1 MTTCSRSGCT
11 KQLRKDN
18 AKGVCSSN
26 CGSPD
31 APPAARAKGVG
42 AAAPRRSMADS
53 IDAPAS
59 LSNEE
64 TIKIFRDV
72 TQAVGRDPDEMI
84 AEFAQ
89 AWLNGLREK
98 LQ

>member
-11 KQLRKDN
+11 KKLRKDN

-26 CGSPD
+26 CDSPE
-31 APPAARAKGVG
+31 APAAQRAKGIG
-42 AAAPRRSMADS
+42 AAAPKHEAAKE
-53 IDAPAS
+53 IYAPEK
-59 LSNEE
+59 LSHAE

-72 TQAVGRDPDEMI
+72 AEAVGRDPDEMI

-89 AWLNGLREK
+89 AWLDGLREK
-98 LQ
+98 LA

>member
-1 MTTCSRSGCT
+1 MTICSRSSCT
-11 KQLRKDN
+11 KKLR
-18 AKGVCSSN
+18 SN
-26 CGSPD
+26 NTTGRCATGCLSPD

-42 AAAPRRSMADS
+42 AAAPKREA
-53 IDAPAS
+53 AKEVTAVAS
-59 LSNEE
+59 HGE
-64 TIKIFRDV
+64 TIELFRSV

-89 AWLNGLREK
+89 AWLDGLREK